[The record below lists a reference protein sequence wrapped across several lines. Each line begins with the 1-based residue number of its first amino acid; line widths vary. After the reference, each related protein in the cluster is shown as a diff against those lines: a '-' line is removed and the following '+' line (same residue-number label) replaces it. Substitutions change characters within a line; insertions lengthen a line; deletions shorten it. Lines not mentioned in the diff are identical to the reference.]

1 MYGARIILFIEF
13 PLDLQESLMHN
24 MWQDFKF
31 AVNFRAGDTK
41 PVEEGSK
48 DKSEAGTKS
57 IGKEESHYGEIGNDT
72 KSGGA
77 IGEGARNRNKSGK
90 NNDDSAYAV
99 FNDSFSQKSKSKG

>member
-1 MYGARIILFIEF
+1 M
-13 PLDLQESLMHN
+13 SH

-31 AVNFRAGDTK
+31 AVDFRAGDTK
-41 PVEEGSK
+41 PVEEGAK

-72 KSGGA
+72 GT
-77 IGEGARNRNKSGK
+77 RNRNKSGK
-90 NNDDSAYAV
+90 TSGNNHNDDSAYAV

>member
-1 MYGARIILFIEF
+1 M
-13 PLDLQESLMHN
+13 QN

-31 AVNFRAGDTK
+31 AVDFRAGDTK
-41 PVEEGSK
+41 PVEEGPK

-57 IGKEESHYGEIGNDT
+57 IGKEESHYGEIGNDAS
-72 KSGGA
+72 KDH
-77 IGEGARNRNKSGK
+77 GARNRNKSGK

>member
-1 MYGARIILFIEF
+1 
-13 PLDLQESLMHN
+13 MHN

-31 AVNFRAGDTK
+31 AVDFRAGDTK

-72 KSGGA
+72 KSAGA
-77 IGEGARNRNKSGK
+77 GEGARNRNKSGK

>member
-1 MYGARIILFIEF
+1 
-13 PLDLQESLMHN
+13 MHN

-31 AVNFRAGDTK
+31 AVDFRAGDTK
-41 PVEEGSK
+41 PVEDK

-57 IGKEESHYGEIGNDT
+57 IGKEESHYGEIGNDAS
-72 KSGGA
+72 KDHGGT
-77 IGEGARNRNKSGK
+77 RNRNKSGK

>member
-1 MYGARIILFIEF
+1 M
-13 PLDLQESLMHN
+13 SN

-31 AVNFRAGDTK
+31 AVDFRAGDTK
-41 PVEEGSK
+41 PVEEGAK

-72 KSGGA
+72 GGEH
-77 IGEGARNRNKSGK
+77 GTRNRNKSGK